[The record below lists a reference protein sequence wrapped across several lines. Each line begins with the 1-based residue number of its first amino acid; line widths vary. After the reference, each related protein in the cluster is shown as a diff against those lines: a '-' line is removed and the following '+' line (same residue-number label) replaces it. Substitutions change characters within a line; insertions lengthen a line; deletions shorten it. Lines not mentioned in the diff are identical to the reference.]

1 MYDKVDYWLDLC
13 EDDLLTAKAL
23 LDSNRLLHMGFFC
36 NMIAEK
42 AFKAAIAKNTDEMP
56 PRIHD
61 LQRLAVFGGVFDAL
75 SEMQLAVLDKLT
87 PMQIQARY
95 PEYKTRIEAT
105 LTVEYC
111 EQLLDE
117 TEELLCWIKER
128 LGK

>member
-1 MYDKVDYWLDLC
+1 MYDKVDYWLELC

-23 LDSNRLLHMGFFC
+23 LTSNRLLHMGFFC
-36 NMIAEK
+36 NMVAEK
-42 AFKAAIAKNTDEMP
+42 AFKAAIAKNTDEIP

-61 LQRLAVFGGVFDAL
+61 LQRLATFGGIFHDL
-75 SEMQLAVLDKLT
+75 SESQLATLDKLA

-95 PEYKTRIEAT
+95 PEYKARIEAT

-111 EQLLDE
+111 TQLLSE
-117 TEELLCWIKER
+117 TEDLLCWIKAQ